1 MGGSTCHEELRSARW
16 SSSRPGSW
24 LATGCSVSGDG
35 DVAGARVKAAGTK
48 SASAVVT
55 VVAAG
60 DIARSARQ
68 GTGTAR
74 LIASLDPDAVLAL
87 GDNAYDSG
95 TYQDYLKNYDPSWG
109 RFRSITRP
117 VPGNHDYEDHDG
129 AGYYRY
135 FAEQVHGAEYYA
147 WTAGSWRM
155 YALNCEIE
163 CGSGSAQLTWLRKD
177 LAQHP
182 DMPALAYVHEPRYTC
197 STHHAPF
204 TGLDPIWTAL
214 QRGNGRILLAGH
226 NHAYERFA
234 KQDAGGH
241 RAADGLRQFVVGTG
255 GAGHYALRP
264 TCRNRLAADDQHFGV
279 LQLRL
284 SAHSY
289 TWQFIAV
296 GGAVIDAGRGRA

>member
-1 MGGSTCHEELRSARW
+1 MLFASGIL
-16 SSSRPGSW
+16 
-24 LATGCSVSGDG
+24 LATGCSVSGDADAAG
-35 DVAGARVKAAGTK
+35 APVKVAGTMFG
-48 SASAVVT
+48 SASVT

-60 DIARSARQ
+60 DIARNARQ

-95 TYQDYLKNYDPSWG
+95 TYRDYLANYDPSWG

-117 VPGNHDYEDHDG
+117 VPGNHDYEDHGG

-135 FAEQVHGAEYYA
+135 FVDQVHGAAYYG

-163 CGSGSAQLTWLRKD
+163 CGSGSAQLAWLRKD

-182 DMPALAYVHEPRYTC
+182 GTPALAYVHEPRYTC

-204 TGLDPIWTAL
+204 TGLDAIWTAL
-214 QRGNGRILLAGH
+214 QRADGRILLSGH

-234 KQDAGGH
+234 KQDASGH
-241 RAADGLRQFVVGTG
+241 RAVDGLRQFVVGTG

-264 TCRNRLAADDQHFGV
+264 TCLNRLAADDQHFGV
-279 LQLRL
+279 LRLRL

-296 GGAVIDAGRGRA
+296 GGSVIDAGRGRA